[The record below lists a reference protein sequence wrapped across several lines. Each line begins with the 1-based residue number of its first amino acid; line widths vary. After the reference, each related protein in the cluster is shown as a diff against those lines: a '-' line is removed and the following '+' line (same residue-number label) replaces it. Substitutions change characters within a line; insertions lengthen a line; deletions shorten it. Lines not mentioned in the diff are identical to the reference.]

1 MHKLGWTATLFVFLF
16 LSLHTT
22 VFAQAKELEPLPA
35 YALINKPFSHIKLNE
50 IEYEVIYNGSDNRK
64 ELFPSIT
71 VFDSPRFF
79 ERAWSELN
87 HGPNGSNKAPEIDF
101 QRHWVIMLRP
111 TYLSTGS
118 ARTEISNVFR
128 LDESC
133 YALVECTRTFPPD
146 NMMVTCDVVMPV
158 HLIKVPRKTIAGF
171 REITKTAE

>member
-1 MHKLGWTATLFVFLF
+1 MIVILFGFLF
-16 LSLHTT
+16 FSLQTSL
-22 VFAQAKELEPLPA
+22 FAQAKELAPLPA
-35 YALINKPFSHIKLNE
+35 YFLINKPFSDIKLNE

-79 ERAWSELN
+79 ERVWSELN
-87 HGPNGSNKAPEIDF
+87 HGPNGSDKAPEIDF
-101 QRHWVIMLRP
+101 KRHWVIMFRP

-118 ARTEISNVFR
+118 ARTEITNVLR
-128 LDESC
+128 LAESC

-158 HLIKVPRKTIAGF
+158 HLIKVPRNTIAGF
-171 REITKTAE
+171 REITKTAK